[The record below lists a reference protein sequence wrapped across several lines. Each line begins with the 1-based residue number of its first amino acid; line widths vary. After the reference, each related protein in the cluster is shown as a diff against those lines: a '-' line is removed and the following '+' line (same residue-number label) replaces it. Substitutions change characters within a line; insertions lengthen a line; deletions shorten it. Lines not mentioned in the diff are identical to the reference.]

1 MWYMLT
7 TLLICPFRH
16 RLRTSRNSIGRKGSL
31 SYPVLVHL
39 RLVHAVLLSIVFSQP
54 FSLWDGCHAI
64 QFSTIGCAIQVTCY
78 HLPIDYNKGS

>member
-31 SYPVLVHL
+31 SCFGASTPCTHGS
-39 RLVHAVLLSIVFSQP
+39 LSIVFSQP
-54 FSLWDGCHAI
+54 FSLWDGCHVI